1 MSFTPS
7 EESCRFSFLA
17 LEENRK
23 DFFRLLNL
31 NLLCLENHI
40 VNYCPRAKKIF
51 TRYNFRFVTMYSLK
65 MGLLFRDYFL
75 NFVLPE
81 DDLLFDEDDLDAC
94 QVAQQPD
101 GIEFTD
107 SIETTTDTTS
117 TYDDY
122 PEADTQVY
130 FESRLPKSAFFQFT
144 PFPDLTGGTTM
155 VKILPTDPGD
165 AERARTE
172 ERQV

>member
-1 MSFTPS
+1 M
-7 EESCRFSFLA
+7 
-17 LEENRK
+17 
-23 DFFRLLNL
+23 
-31 NLLCLENHI
+31 
-40 VNYCPRAKKIF
+40 
-51 TRYNFRFVTMYSLK
+51 
-65 MGLLFRDYFL
+65 
-75 NFVLPE
+75 
-81 DDLLFDEDDLDAC
+81 LFDEDDLDAC

-101 GIEFTD
+101 GIDFTD
-107 SIETTTDTTS
+107 SIETTTDATS

-130 FESRLPKSAFFQFT
+130 FESRPPKSAFFQFT

>member
-1 MSFTPS
+1 M
-7 EESCRFSFLA
+7 
-17 LEENRK
+17 
-23 DFFRLLNL
+23 
-31 NLLCLENHI
+31 
-40 VNYCPRAKKIF
+40 
-51 TRYNFRFVTMYSLK
+51 
-65 MGLLFRDYFL
+65 

-130 FESRLPKSAFFQFT
+130 FKSRPPKKCILAVHTLSRSDGWDGDGQNSAN
-144 PFPDLTGGTTM
+144 
-155 VKILPTDPGD
+155 
-165 AERARTE
+165 
-172 ERQV
+172 